1 MAIKT
6 IKSSKFEWTYVT
18 DFGSDDLS
26 HLKKNFKFHPLDL
39 KDCAGEL
46 QRSKIDTYKNYLFIV
61 LQLPVVNGRKVSI
74 NQIYFFLGKNYL
86 VTITKDR
93 SKVLNNLF
101 YKIVNNPKMKEEA
114 FSLGSGYL
122 FYKIS
127 DSLLRS
133 GWSVHTKIDKD
144 VARVESDI
152 YEGRGKKSVFE
163 IAELRRLVLQL
174 KAIIDPQKIVTNSM
188 SRTTFSFIDHE
199 MNVYFDDLDD
209 FVEKNWLTIEGHKER
224 LLNLQEINESLISY
238 RTNQI
243 MKVLTI
249 FSVLLLPLTL
259 LSGIY
264 GMNIDLPLSERPT
277 FVWSLFLGL
286 LMIIT
291 GIFIYLK
298 KKDWI

>member
-6 IKSSKFEWTYVT
+6 VKSSKFEWTYVT
-18 DFGSDDLS
+18 DFGSDELS
-26 HLKKNFKFHPLDL
+26 YLKKNFKFHPLDL

-61 LQLPVVNGRKVSI
+61 LQLPVVTGRKVSI

-86 VTITKDR
+86 VTVTKDR
-93 SKVLNNLF
+93 SKALNSLF

-127 DSLLRS
+127 EVLLRS
-133 GWSVHTKIDKD
+133 SWSVHTKIDKD

-163 IAELRRLVLQL
+163 IAQLRRLVLQL
-174 KAIIDPQKIVTNSM
+174 KAIIDPQKIVTNSL
-188 SRTTFSFIDHE
+188 SRTTFGFIDSE
-199 MNVYFDDLDD
+199 MAVYFDDLDD

-249 FSVLLLPLTL
+249 FSVLILPLTL

>member
-6 IKSSKFEWTYVT
+6 IKSSKFEWTYVA

-61 LQLPVVNGRKVSI
+61 LQLPVVNGRKVTI

-133 GWSVHTKIDKD
+133 GWSVHAKIDKD